1 MTKTAADVTTLKM
14 NIDSVRERLR
24 VLPENCLVLRRT
36 LGRHLDDMED
46 RLYEIEYLTLKYDP
60 SQQPYD
66 DDDI

>member
-1 MTKTAADVTTLKM
+1 MINTAADVTTLKM
-14 NIDSVRERLR
+14 NIDSIRERLR
-24 VLPENCLVLRRT
+24 VLPENYIVLRRT

-60 SQQPYD
+60 SRQLYD